1 MKFAVAVISFKKF
14 GIAVICF
21 NRLGIAIIC
30 AMKFGIAVLYLIKFG
45 AAVIY
50 KYTRTSI
57 CFTKTG
63 TVRVIRY
70 SGQFTSVVFIFLDRF
85 W

>member
-1 MKFAVAVISFKKF
+1 MKFGVAVISFEKL

-21 NRLGIAIIC
+21 NGFGIAVIYV
-30 AMKFGIAVLYLIKFG
+30 MKFGIEVLYLIKFG

-50 KYTRTSI
+50 RYFRTSI

-63 TVRVIRY
+63 AVRVIRY
-70 SGQFTSVVFIFLDRF
+70 SGQFPPVVFIFLYRF